1 MSDAYRHPEEVNVN
15 RWLAGYAAILCLN
28 SLLTGFTYGLSYWA
42 QWKAARIFHDRLVKA
57 VLFAPVRFFDT
68 TPIGRIINR
77 FSKDVKSVD
86 ESLGSYL
93 QGTFVYVLEA
103 FMLMV
108 ILSGLVPAFLVPTV
122 LVCIL
127 GFVVGEM

>member
-1 MSDAYRHPEEVNVN
+1 MN
-15 RWLAGYAAILCLN
+15 RWLAGYAAILCCN

-42 QWKAARIFHDRLVKA
+42 QWIAARIFHEKLVKA
-57 VLFAPVRFFDT
+57 ILFAPVRFFDT

-77 FSKDVKSVD
+77 FSKDVRSVD
-86 ESLGSYL
+86 ESLGNYL
-93 QGTFVYVLEA
+93 QTTFIYVLEV
-103 FMLMV
+103 FLLMT
-108 ILSGLVPAFLVPTV
+108 ILSGLVPAFLIPMI